1 MAAHAQNAPVGDIGG
16 ARVALL
22 RLQESL
28 SRDLEETQ
36 KALLEIR
43 QLREDRSDDDEHDPE
58 GAPLSGEW
66 TRLARNHQAARQ
78 RVRDVQDALANLD
91 AGRYGICVQCGRP
104 IAPGRLELLPTAT
117 RCVKCA
123 DKR

>member
-1 MAAHAQNAPVGDIGG
+1 MALDAQDPAPVADP
-16 ARVALL
+16 RVALL

-28 SRDLEETQ
+28 SRELEQTQ
-36 KALLEIR
+36 QALLEIR

-78 RVRDVQDALANLD
+78 RVRDVQDALVSVD
-91 AGRYGICVQCGRP
+91 AGRYGICVRCGRP
-104 IAPGRLELLPTAT
+104 IAPGRLEFLPTAT
-117 RCVKCA
+117 RCVTCA